1 MRNAWSGPTPSAG
14 RSRSTKRA
22 AAQAATC
29 TSAAS
34 PPRIAAAALLQL
46 AQWCQARQAAQQGGT
61 PCPTT
66 TGTVCPPVSS
76 GDHTAATADA
86 TLGAA
91 RPQPATGAVPGAQSV
106 GGAPSSASARQGGEA

>member
-1 MRNAWSGPTPSAG
+1 MAGKSVVCMSEDGPG
-14 RSRSTKRA
+14 RSTKRA
-22 AAQAATC
+22 TAQAAAC

-34 PPRIAAAALLQL
+34 PPRIAVAALLQL

-61 PCPTT
+61 PCPPTP
-66 TGTVCPPVSS
+66 GNVCPPVSS

-91 RPQPATGAVPGAQSV
+91 RPRPATGAVPGAQSL
-106 GGAPSSASARQGGEA
+106 GGSPSSTSDRHGGEA